1 RLTVIETF
9 VAQDRHVI
17 GAGSITLAVV
27 WPGSD
32 GEPADLTGNTA
43 TVSVADA
50 DGTVLATGAATI
62 PSGTSGKATFELAA
76 EHTSRPRWLTATWT
90 RDDGAIRTSTHELV
104 GGVYFT
110 IADARTEKGGMAD
123 TGMYADNF
131 IQEARYAA
139 EIEAEE
145 ICGVAFV
152 PRFARLR
159 IDGSGWDELA
169 VEHPRVRELISVTED
184 GTAWTADEVAAVIV
198 DDAML
203 ILDDGCVW
211 TRGRGRFV
219 LEYLHGWDRLPADML
234 VPTMRRAKH
243 AIDNAES
250 TVPVGAF
257 TAAVPGGG
265 QITLQRPDAMRTG
278 DHTVD
283 AVYARHNDRVPGF
296 GA

>member
-50 DGTVLATGAATI
+50 DGTVLAAGAATM
-62 PSGTSGKATFELAA
+62 PTTADGAATFELAA

-90 RDDGAIRTSTHELV
+90 RDDGAVRTSTHELV

-110 IADARTEKGGMAD
+110 IADARSEAGGM
-123 TGMYADNF
+123 DNTQKYPDSF
-131 IQEARYAA
+131 IREARYAA

-152 PRFARLR
+152 PRFARIR

-169 VEHPRVRELISVTED
+169 VEHPRIRELISVTED

-203 ILDDGCVW
+203 ILDNGCAW
-211 TRGRGRFV
+211 TRGRGRYV
-219 LEYLHGWDRLPADML
+219 IEYLHGWDRLPADML
-234 VPTMRRAKH
+234 IPTMRRARYG
-243 AIDNAES
+243 IDQRES

-257 TAAVPGGG
+257 TAITQAG

-278 DHTVD
+278 DHVVD
-283 AVYARHNDRVPGF
+283 AVYLRRNDRVPGF